1 MAICVPCCG
10 YSMSVCCYVIVGEG
24 GEDTVGWCLACGWM
38 DCLYLWS
45 SLCKVRLVTTYLWTV
60 FELTCPCVLMCGL
73 YRNKIGVFLCPKA
86 FAWLCPNIHTTK
98 NFADIAT
105 PTYSYTPVQ
114 ENSYTSV
121 HKHSHTH
128 LLPCLW
134 NLDIVSTTMFYI
146 NKQTGFVLSVDSLL
160 ARETRFVVQ
169 QFAAGALSTKP
180 CSEVMG
186 WVQTRLSFTILCAK
200 NVIKGEEMGHARKM
214 GQGSP

>member
-98 NFADIAT
+98 NFADIVT
-105 PTYSYTPVQ
+105 PTYIPLSRKT
-114 ENSYTSV
+114 V
-121 HKHSHTH
+121 HLCPQTLTHTH

-169 QFAAGALSTKP
+169 QFAAGALSAKS

-186 WVQTRLSFTILCAK
+186 WVQTRLSFTILRAK

>member
-1 MAICVPCCG
+1 M
-10 YSMSVCCYVIVGEG
+10 
-24 GEDTVGWCLACGWM
+24 GWCWLVGGWTAFIFEAHCVKWGLLLHTFELSLNWPVPVYWCVACTGT
-38 DCLYLWS
+38 
-45 SLCKVRLVTTYLWTV
+45 RLVSFFAQRPLHGFVQTFTQLRTLQTLRLLHIYP
-60 FELTCPCVLMCGL
+60 CPGKPC
-73 YRNKIGVFLCPKA
+73 
-86 FAWLCPNIHTTK
+86 
-98 NFADIAT
+98 
-105 PTYSYTPVQ
+105 
-114 ENSYTSV
+114 TSV

-169 QFAAGALSTKP
+169 QFAAGALSTKS

-186 WVQTRLSFTILCAK
+186 WVQTRLSFTILRAK